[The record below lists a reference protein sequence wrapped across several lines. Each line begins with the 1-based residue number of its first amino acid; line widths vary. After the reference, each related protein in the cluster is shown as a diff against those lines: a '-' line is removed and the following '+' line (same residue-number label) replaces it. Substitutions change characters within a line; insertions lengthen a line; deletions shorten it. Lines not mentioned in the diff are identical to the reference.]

1 MAETTTMAPAT
12 TTLAPVTTT
21 VAPTTTTVAPTTTT
35 PPVPTQ
41 ATTTAPP
48 IPTQGAGVS
57 EKTSGSYTLTPSLI
71 AIFSVIIFAFVA

>member
-21 VAPTTTTVAPTTTT
+21 VAPTTTTVAP
-35 PPVPTQ
+35 
-41 ATTTAPP
+41 TTTAPP